1 MDKKDVIAFFDA
13 LAPQW
18 DAEMICDEQIVAK
31 ILDGANMQAG
41 QRVLDVACGTG
52 IMIPHYLA
60 RGAARVIAI
69 DISPEM
75 AKIAGEKFAGDK
87 RVEVLC
93 GDVEETAFDRPFDTI
108 VIYNAFPHFPEPE
121 KLIAR
126 LASLL
131 APGGTLTVAHGMSR
145 AKIDAHHSGAA
156 HKVSMG
162 LMHEDDLENIFQKH
176 LDVTVKI
183 SDDRMYQV
191 TGVKR

>member
-18 DAEMICDEQIVAK
+18 DAEMICDEQIIAE
-31 ILDGANMQAG
+31 ILDGAKVQAG

-52 IMIPHYLA
+52 IMIPHYLS
-60 RGAARVIAI
+60 RGVSRVTAI

-75 AKIAGEKFAGDK
+75 AKIAGEKFAGDE

-93 GDVEETAFDRPFDTI
+93 GDVEETVFDRPFDAI
-108 VIYNAFPHFPEPE
+108 VIYNAFPHFPEPDH
-121 KLIAR
+121 LIAH
-126 LASLL
+126 LATLL
-131 APGGTLTVAHGMSR
+131 SPGGTLTVAHGMSR

-162 LMHEDDLENIFQKH
+162 LMHEDELTAIFAKY

-183 SDDRMYQV
+183 SDERMYQV
-191 TGVKR
+191 TGVKK

>member
-31 ILDGANMQAG
+31 ILDGTNMQAG

-52 IMIPHYLA
+52 IMIPHYLD
-60 RGAARVIAI
+60 RGAAHVIAI

-121 KLIAR
+121 KLIAY
-126 LASLL
+126 LSTLL
-131 APGGTLTVAHGMSR
+131 VTGGTLTVAHGMSR

-162 LMHEDDLENIFQKH
+162 LMHEDDLEDIFQKH

-191 TGVKR
+191 TGVKK